1 MKSTSIS
8 TLLLV
13 ATAFISS
20 AQSYAGTSSD
30 GMLEDRIDL
39 CTAIPESGERLFC
52 FDEIGRSLKATFES
66 QPSAPTADTSAKAT
80 SESHSS
86 APTADTSAKAAVPAD
101 KEDSERADKFG
112 TEHLVTP
119 ELASINSSIS
129 AIGKNS
135 LGKFVVSL
143 ENGQVW
149 QMIDTIQLTWKVN
162 DSVEITRGVFNSFF
176 LQKEGGKRR
185 AKAKRIK

>member
-8 TLLLV
+8 TILFV
-13 ATAFISS
+13 ATIFISS
-20 AQSYAGTSSD
+20 PQSYADTSSD
-30 GMLEDRIDL
+30 SMMVDRINI
-39 CTAIPESGERLFC
+39 CSAIPESGERLFC
-52 FDEIGRSLKATFES
+52 FDEIGRSLKATLES
-66 QPSAPTADTSAKAT
+66 HSSASTVDTSAKAT
-80 SESHSS
+80 
-86 APTADTSAKAAVPAD
+86 VPAD
-101 KEDSERADKFG
+101 KENSERTDKFG

-149 QMIDTIQLTWKVN
+149 QMTDTIQLTWKVN

-176 LQKEGGKRR
+176 LQIEGGKRK

>member
-13 ATAFISS
+13 ATIFNSS
-20 AQSYAGTSSD
+20 PQSYADTSSD
-30 GMLEDRIDL
+30 GMMVDRIKL
-39 CTAIPESGERLFC
+39 CSAIPESGERLSC
-52 FDEIGRSLKATFES
+52 FDEIGRSVKATVES
-66 QPSAPTADTSAKAT
+66 HSSASTVSASTVDTSAKAT
-80 SESHSS
+80 
-86 APTADTSAKAAVPAD
+86 VPAD
-101 KEDSERADKFG
+101 KENSEQTDKFG

-119 ELASINSSIS
+119 ELASINSPIS
-129 AIGKNS
+129 AISKNA

-149 QMIDTIQLTWKVN
+149 QLVETIQLTWKVN

-176 LQKEGGKRR
+176 LQREGGKRK